1 MEGGVPSGN
10 TQSIRV
16 AASGDPM
23 TDTTTEVMVGP
34 VDEIPLGEGRTFA
47 VGDERVAVFR
57 TRSGQLFAVQAE
69 CPHKRGPLADGLLG
83 GTTLICPLHSW
94 KFDLRSGE
102 ALMGDCGLRT
112 YAVRADEAGQII
124 VSMG

>member
-1 MEGGVPSGN
+1 
-10 TQSIRV
+10 
-16 AASGDPM
+16 M

-34 VDEIPLGEGRTFA
+34 VDEIPLGEGRTF
-47 VGDERVAVFR
+47 VLGDERVAVFR

-94 KFDLRSGE
+94 KFDLRSGD

-112 YAVRADEAGQII
+112 YRVRVDEAGQIVVGI
-124 VSMG
+124 Q

>member
-1 MEGGVPSGN
+1 
-10 TQSIRV
+10 
-16 AASGDPM
+16 M
-23 TDTTTEVMVGP
+23 TDIGTEMVLGP
-34 VDEIPLGEGRTFA
+34 VDGIPMGEGRTFA
-47 VGDERVAVFR
+47 VGNERVAVFR
-57 TRSGQLFAVQAE
+57 TRSGDLFAVQAE

-112 YAVRADEAGQII
+112 YAVRVDEQGQILL
-124 VSMG
+124 SAE

>member
-1 MEGGVPSGN
+1 
-10 TQSIRV
+10 
-16 AASGDPM
+16 M
-23 TDTTTEVMVGP
+23 TDTTTEIMVGP
-34 VDEIPLGEGRTFA
+34 VDEIPLGEGRTFV

-83 GTTLICPLHSW
+83 GTMLICPLHSW
-94 KFDLRSGE
+94 KFDLRSGD

-112 YAVRADEAGQII
+112 YAVRVDESGQIV
-124 VSMG
+124 VSV

>member
-1 MEGGVPSGN
+1 
-10 TQSIRV
+10 
-16 AASGDPM
+16 M

-94 KFDLRSGE
+94 KFDLRSGD

-112 YAVRADEAGQII
+112 YAVRVDEAGQIV
-124 VSMG
+124 VST

>member
-1 MEGGVPSGN
+1 
-10 TQSIRV
+10 
-16 AASGDPM
+16 M
-23 TDTTTEVMVGP
+23 TDTITEVMIGP

-94 KFDLRSGE
+94 KFDLRSGG

-112 YAVRADEAGQII
+112 YGVRVDESGQIV
-124 VSMG
+124 VSIQ

>member
-1 MEGGVPSGN
+1 
-10 TQSIRV
+10 
-16 AASGDPM
+16 
-23 TDTTTEVMVGP
+23 MVGP

-102 ALMGDCGLRT
+102 ALMGDCALRT